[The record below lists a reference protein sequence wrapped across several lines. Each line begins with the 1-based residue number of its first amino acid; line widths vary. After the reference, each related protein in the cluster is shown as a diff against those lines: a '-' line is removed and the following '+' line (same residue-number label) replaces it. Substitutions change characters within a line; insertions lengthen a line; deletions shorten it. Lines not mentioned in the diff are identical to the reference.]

1 MVVNNIVYANEGGLP
16 LNAVEWL
23 VTHHESKLQEREQM
37 VRDLALAQGSLV
49 VDAGCGPGLWTPL
62 LAEAIGPEGRI
73 IGVDISLEA
82 LVTAQKRC
90 CHAPYRYQVQYRRA
104 ALEQLPLE
112 PGSADC
118 IFSANVSQ
126 YLAQPV
132 ETFSAMGRYLVPG
145 GQLIVKDID
154 FGTMYFSHIDQ
165 GLQERVFQA
174 RQRWEKER
182 HMHGLSFEDSWIG
195 AKLADYLRTAGYRDI
210 QTHAYRVV
218 RQAPLMANFAT
229 YLRGIAEWF
238 VCEDAPYLSAQDVAE
253 WLRCFFSVE
262 ENVLMMDGF
271 TYEETEYVVTGVWQ
285 APVQRSYFDISNH
298 C

>member
-1 MVVNNIVYANEGGLP
+1 MVVNNVVYANEGGLP

-23 VTHHESKLQEREQM
+23 VTHHESKLLEREQM
-37 VRDLALAQGSLV
+37 VRDLSLKQGSLV

-62 LAEAIGPEGRI
+62 LAEAIGTEGRI

-82 LVTAQKRC
+82 LVTAQKRS
-90 CHAPYRYQVQYRRA
+90 CHTPYRYQVQYKRA

-112 PGSADC
+112 HGSADS

-154 FGTMYFSHIDQ
+154 FGTMHFSHIDQ

-174 RQRWEKER
+174 RLRWEKER
-182 HMHGLSFEDSWIG
+182 HGHGFSFEDSWVG
-195 AKLADYLRTAGYRDI
+195 AKLAGYLCAAGYQDV
-210 QTHAYRVV
+210 QVHTYRVI
-218 RQAPLMANFAT
+218 RRAPLTASFAT

-238 VCEDAPYLSAQDVAE
+238 VCEGAPYLSAQDVAE
-253 WLRCFFSVE
+253 WLQCFLDVR
-262 ENVLMMDGF
+262 ENVLIMDGF
-271 TYEETEYVVTGVWQ
+271 AYEETEYIVTGVWR
-285 APVQRSYFDISNH
+285 APVQRSYFDIYNH
-298 C
+298 Q